1 MKFSKDLTDLL
12 NSDPQAYEFFYALP
26 PETQNELQ
34 SRDIRCMPELKD
46 AAAEVGLSKRPKAF

>member
-1 MKFSKDLTDLL
+1 MKYSNDLTDLF

-34 SRDIRCMPELKD
+34 AQDIRCMKELED
-46 AAAEVGLSKRPKAF
+46 AAAQIGLDRRPKIF